1 MEQHER
7 KDGSFV
13 TSATASSSNITNSN
27 YPGTP
32 KRSLLDESTGTARP
46 SSRSSQRLS
55 ESVLQEAREKI
66 AQAEEDRNQS
76 KLPKR
81 LIPLVEMIPVQSN
94 FHRIGRLVEMIPVQS
109 NFHRIGRGM
118 RRHGCKAHTHLPCHD
133 CSHCIVGLT
142 PFSRRREDSMKS
154 MRTHP
159 CLCPASSYILP

>member
-66 AQAEEDRNQS
+66 AQAEKDRNQS

-81 LIPLVEMIPVQSN
+81 LIPLVEMCLPP
-94 FHRIGRLVEMIPVQS
+94 GYRLSSFEEDAQKTYQKL
-109 NFHRIGRGM
+109 FG
-118 RRHGCKAHTHLPCHD
+118 A
-133 CSHCIVGLT
+133 CSSSACLGNVGAGNAVD
-142 PFSRRREDSMKS
+142 RKDEDGVLFEDAEE
-154 MRTHP
+154 R
-159 CLCPASSYILP
+159 

>member
-94 FHRIGRLVEMIPVQS
+94 FHRIGR
-109 NFHRIGRGM
+109 GM